1 MEEPDLRM
9 PQAVEGD
16 SSDSSFITD
25 DEDSDYWEVWMILKI
40 FISNEVKIIE
50 LSDLFFFFHGI
61 AFMFCTL
68 DLLS

>member
-50 LSDLFFFFHGI
+50 LSDLLFFF
-61 AFMFCTL
+61 ME
-68 DLLS
+68 